1 MARKGPGMAISFELT
16 EEQAE
21 LRRVVRQFARDKVA
35 PRAREMNA
43 TREFPLDLVRQMGE
57 MGLFGLPFPTEY
69 GGSGGTY
76 LDLCLAI
83 EELGRVDQ
91 SLGITLEAAVGLGAM
106 PIWKFGTEEQK
117 LQLLPALA
125 RGEKLA
131 GFGLTEPGGGSDAG
145 GLRTTAERDGD
156 HWVINGT
163 KQFITNAG
171 TDMSD
176 FVTITAVT
184 SQQPRAV
191 TNFVVPTGTP
201 GYTVGGGYD
210 KVGWHASDTR
220 DLYFD
225 DCRVP
230 VANQLGETGRGFANF
245 LSILDEG
252 RIAISAL
259 ATGSIQGCVDEC
271 VRYAHEREAFGKPI
285 GSYQAIAFKIADM
298 ESAAELARNQYWYAA
313 WLMAEGKPFKRAASV
328 AKLYSSEAAVTAA
341 REACQIF
348 GGYGFTTEYPVG
360 RFYQDAKI
368 LEIGEGTS
376 EVQRMLIARDLGL
389 PPARVG

>member
-1 MARKGPGMAISFELT
+1 MAISFALT
-16 EEQAE
+16 PEQEE
-21 LRRVVRQFARDKVA
+21 LRSVVRQFALDRVA
-35 PRAREMNA
+35 PRAEEMNH
-43 TREFPLDLVRQMGE
+43 RGEFPSDLVLEMGK
-57 MGLFGLPFPTEY
+57 MGLFGLPFPEEY

-76 LDLCLAI
+76 FDLCLAI
-83 EELGRVDQ
+83 EEIGRVDQ

-106 PIWKFGTEEQK
+106 PIYKFGTEEQR
-117 LQLLPALA
+117 QRWLPALA
-125 RGEKLA
+125 RGERLA

-145 GLRTTAERDGD
+145 GLRTRAVRDGD
-156 HWVINGT
+156 SWVVNGS
-163 KQFITNAG
+163 KSFITNAG
-171 TDMSD
+171 TELSE

-184 SQQPRAV
+184 GEGRAGRPEV
-191 TNFVVPTGTP
+191 TNFIVPRDTP
-201 GYTVGGGYD
+201 GFIVGNGYR

-220 DLYFD
+220 DLAFD
-225 DCRVP
+225 DCRIP
-230 VANQLGETGRGFANF
+230 GGNQLGERGRGFANF

-259 ATGSIQGCVDEC
+259 AVGSIQGCIDEC
-271 VRYAHEREAFGKPI
+271 LRYAAERQAFGRPI

-298 ESAAELARNQYWYAA
+298 QVAAELARNQYWHAC
-313 WLMAEGKPFKRAASV
+313 WLMEQGRPFKRQASV
-328 AKLYSSEAAVTAA
+328 AKLYATEAAVTAA

-389 PPARVG
+389 PS

>member
-1 MARKGPGMAISFELT
+1 MAISFALT
-16 EEQAE
+16 PEQEE
-21 LRRVVRQFARDKVA
+21 LRQVVRQFALDKVA
-35 PRAREMNA
+35 PRAEEMNA
-43 TREFPLDLVRQMGE
+43 KAEFPVDLVQEMGQ
-57 MGLFGLPFPTEY
+57 MGLFGLPFPEDV

-76 LDLCLAI
+76 TDLCLAI
-83 EELGRVDQ
+83 EEIGRIDQ
-91 SLGITLEAAVGLGAM
+91 SLGITLEAGVGLGAM
-106 PIWKFGTEEQK
+106 PIHKFGTPEQK
-117 LQLLPALA
+117 RDLLPKLA
-125 RGEKLA
+125 AGERLA

-145 GLRTTAERDGD
+145 GLRTTAVRDGD
-156 HWVINGT
+156 EWVINGS
-163 KQFITNAG
+163 KQFITNVG
-171 TDMSD
+171 TEISD

-184 SQQPRAV
+184 AEGDEDGRGRQV
-191 TNFVVPTGTP
+191 TNFIIPTGTP
-201 GYTVGGGYD
+201 GYTIGNGYR

-225 DCRVP
+225 DVRVP
-230 VANQLGETGRGFANF
+230 AENQLGEEGRGFANF

-259 ATGSIQGCVDEC
+259 AVGSIQGCIDEC

-285 GSYQAIAFKIADM
+285 GSYQTIAFKIADM
-298 ESAAELARNQYWYAA
+298 EVQANLARTAYLQAA
-313 WLMAEGKPFKRAASV
+313 WLMENGKPFKKAASI
-328 AKLYSSEAAVTAA
+328 AKLYSTEAAVTAA

-368 LEIGEGTS
+368 LEVGEGTS

-389 PPARVG
+389 PR

>member
-1 MARKGPGMAISFELT
+1 MTVSFALT
-16 EEQAE
+16 SEQEE
-21 LRRVVRQFARDKVA
+21 LRAVVRQFALDKVA
-35 PRAREMNA
+35 PRAEEMNH
-43 TREFPLDLVRQMGE
+43 RGEFPLDLVAEMGA
-57 MGLFGLPFPTEY
+57 MGLFGLPFGEEY

-76 LDLCLAI
+76 FDLCLAI
-83 EELGRVDQ
+83 EEIGRVDQ

-106 PIWKFGTEEQK
+106 PIAKFGTEEQK
-117 LQLLPALA
+117 QRWLPPLA
-125 RGEKLA
+125 RGEQLA

-145 GLRTTAERDGD
+145 GLRTRAVRDGD
-156 HWVINGT
+156 SWVINGS
-163 KQFITNAG
+163 KSFITNAG
-171 TDMSD
+171 TDISR

-184 SQQPRAV
+184 EPATGGGRPAV
-191 TNFVVPTGTP
+191 TNFIVPRDTP
-201 GYTVGGGYD
+201 GFTVGQGYR

-220 DLYFD
+220 DLAFD

-230 VANQLGETGRGFANF
+230 AQNQLGEGGRGFANF

-259 ATGSIQGCVDEC
+259 AVGSIQGCIDEC
-271 VRYAHEREAFGKPI
+271 LRYAAEREAFGKPI

-298 ESAAELARNQYWYAA
+298 EVAAELARNQYWHAC
-313 WLMAEGKPFKRAASV
+313 WLLEQGKPFRRQASV
-328 AKLYSSEAAVTAA
+328 AKLYATEAAVTVA
-341 REACQIF
+341 REACQVF

-376 EVQRMLIARDLGL
+376 EIQRMLIARSLGL
-389 PPARVG
+389 PT

>member
-1 MARKGPGMAISFELT
+1 MTISFALT
-16 EEQAE
+16 HEQEE
-21 LRRVVRQFARDKVA
+21 LRRVVRQFAIDKVA
-35 PRAREMNA
+35 PRAEEMNH
-43 TREFPLDLVRQMGE
+43 RGEFPVDLVQQMGS
-57 MGLFGLPFPTEY
+57 MGLFGLPFPEDV

-76 LDLCLAI
+76 FDLCLAI
-83 EELGRVDQ
+83 EEIGRVDQ
-91 SLGITLEAAVGLGAM
+91 SLGITLEAGVGLGAM
-106 PIWKFGTEEQK
+106 PIWKYGTQEQK
-117 LQLLPALA
+117 RTLLPPLA
-125 RGEKLA
+125 RGELLA

-145 GLRTTAERDGD
+145 ALRTRAVRDGD
-156 HWVINGT
+156 DWVINGS
-163 KQFITNAG
+163 KQFITNVG
-171 TDMSD
+171 TAISD

-184 SQQPRAV
+184 NEATREV
-191 TNFVVPTGTP
+191 TNFVIPTGTP
-201 GYTVGGGYD
+201 GYVVGGGYR

-220 DLYFD
+220 DLSFTD
-225 DCRVP
+225 VRIP
-230 VANQLGETGRGFANF
+230 AANQLGEAGRGFANF

-259 ATGSIQGCVDEC
+259 AVGSIQGCIDEC

-285 GSYQAIAFKIADM
+285 GSYQAVAFKIADM
-298 ESAAELARNQYWYAA
+298 EVQAELGRHAWYHAA
-313 WLMAEGKPFKRAASV
+313 WLMLQGKPFKRAASI

-389 PPARVG
+389 PRP

>member
-1 MARKGPGMAISFELT
+1 MALSFQLT
-16 EEQAE
+16 DEQEE
-21 LRRVVRQFARDKVA
+21 LRRVVRQFADDKVR
-35 PRAREMNA
+35 PRAEEMNA
-43 TREFPLDLVRQMGE
+43 RKEFPLDLMREMGS

-69 GGSGGTY
+69 DGMGGDFLS
-76 LDLCLAI
+76 LCLAI

-91 SLGITLEAAVGLGAM
+91 SLGITLEAGVGLGAM

-117 LQLLPALA
+117 RTYLPKLA
-125 RGEKLA
+125 RGEALA

-145 GLRTTAERDGD
+145 GLRTTAVRDGD
-156 HWVINGT
+156 SWVINGS

-171 TDMSD
+171 TDISE

-184 SQQPRAV
+184 NDDPREV
-191 TNFVVPTGTP
+191 TNFIIPTGTP
-201 GYTVGGGYD
+201 GYSVGEGYR

-225 DCRVP
+225 DVRVP
-230 VANQLGETGRGFANF
+230 AENQLGERGRGFANF
-245 LSILDEG
+245 LAILDEG

-259 ATGSIQGCVDEC
+259 AVGSIQGCIDEC

-285 GSYQAIAFKIADM
+285 GSYQALQFKIADM
-298 ESAAELARNQYWYAA
+298 QVACELARHAYWYAA
-313 WLMAEGKPFKRAASV
+313 WLMSEGKPFKRAASI
-328 AKLYSSEAAVTAA
+328 AKLYSSEAATTVA

-389 PPARVG
+389 PRS

>member
-1 MARKGPGMAISFELT
+1 MAISFELT

-43 TREFPLDLVRQMGE
+43 NREFPLDLVRQMGE